1 MQGSNLENLS
11 SQTESPTIVQTDVGA
26 KDGQNKCPKCGATDI
41 SLNPSNGRLRC
52 NYCRHEFDPVK
63 AVGIDTDISKLKG
76 QVLGSGAQN
85 IVADAND
92 IVTFKCSSC
101 GAEVVIDTSS
111 ASQARCHWCRNTLSV
126 NQQIPNG
133 AIPDMLLPFKIT
145 KSDAEAK
152 IQDFVKKRQFYAH
165 PKFKAEFTSENIMGV
180 YFPYMVVDMNAHA
193 LLVGEGE
200 HTTRKYVRRN
210 GDHTETYYDADV
222 YAVEREFDVTI
233 HGLTVE
239 SNKDRLNKNASDK
252 TNNVINAIMPFDI
265 ENCVQYNANYLKGYT
280 SEKRD
285 VNVDALKGHVTSQAT
300 DIAKFA
306 ANDSLSQYDRGVA
319 WAVQNVNVKG
329 EQWKSAYLPVWLYSY
344 QQVNGDKKILHYVAV
359 NARTKETMG
368 SVPIYMPKLLGVSF
382 IIEILGIFAML
393 FIDFDYSFLFATI
406 GFIYFFVILA
416 KYRNFNARHK
426 YETETKTNV
435 SNMRKQDRFI
445 TKRKGL
451 SNAKIRGANN
461 TSVTGESLGNA
472 LINSFVDNSIVS
484 SFIKDDSNESEGK

>member
-1 MQGSNLENLS
+1 
-11 SQTESPTIVQTDVGA
+11 
-26 KDGQNKCPKCGATDI
+26 
-41 SLNPSNGRLRC
+41 
-52 NYCRHEFDPVK
+52 
-63 AVGIDTDISKLKG
+63 
-76 QVLGSGAQN
+76 
-85 IVADAND
+85 
-92 IVTFKCSSC
+92 
-101 GAEVVIDTSS
+101 
-111 ASQARCHWCRNTLSV
+111 
-126 NQQIPNG
+126 
-133 AIPDMLLPFKIT
+133 MLLPFKIT
-145 KSDAEAK
+145 KSDAEAR
-152 IQDFVKKRQFYAH
+152 IQEFVKKRQFYAH
-165 PKFKAEFTSENIMGV
+165 PKFKAEFTSENVMGV

-200 HTTRKYVRRN
+200 HTTRKYIRRN
-210 GDHTETYYDADV
+210 GDRAETYYDADV

-285 VNVDALKGHVTSQAT
+285 VNVDDLKEQVNTQAT

-306 ANDSLSQYDRGVA
+306 ANDSLTQYDRGVA
-319 WAVQNVNVKG
+319 WTKQNVNIKG

-368 SVPIYMPKLLGVSF
+368 SVPIYMPKLLLVSF
-382 IIEILGIFAML
+382 IIEILGICAML
-393 FIDFDYSFLFATI
+393 FVDFDYSFLFATI
-406 GFIYFFVILA
+406 GFIYFFIILA

-426 YETETKTNV
+426 YETETKTNI
-435 SNMRKQDRFI
+435 SNMRKQDQFI

-451 SNAKIRGANN
+451 SNTRIHGANN
-461 TSVTGESLGNA
+461 TSVAGENLGNA
-472 LINSFVDNSIVS
+472 LLNSFNDNSVVS
-484 SFIKDDSNESEGK
+484 SFINDHENNEM